1 MKKNLI
7 KRFRDFWGT
16 LTGIEQKDLWDIMT
30 ALRGNDEDYR
40 ALKYITT
47 CRIRGELLGMEHK
60 KAAACIVYLSSNNK
74 DIKRVA
80 CPRDVFSKSNWHSRH
95 HTRSA
100 IEALARYVPKK
111 RIKDLLNLL

>member
-7 KRFRDFWGT
+7 ERFRGFWGT
-16 LTGIEQKDLWDIMT
+16 LTLREKKDLWDIMT
-30 ALRGNDEDYR
+30 ALRGNDQENDT
-40 ALKYITT
+40 LKYITT
-47 CRIRGELLGMEHK
+47 CRIRGELLGTEHK
-60 KAAACIVYLSSNNK
+60 KSTTCIVYCSPNNK
-74 DIKRVA
+74 VIKRVA
-80 CPRDVFSKSNWHSRH
+80 CPRGVFSKSGWHSRH